1 MEEARSIYKIPHRQV
16 EQMEQTLYSVEA
28 VQQRAQAVSRVH
40 LVVLQAH
47 KQALQDLHLQAVTAV
62 KTMAVAAV
70 VDTGAAV
77 AVPTKQVRQEAAAET
92 LL

>member
-1 MEEARSIYKIPHRQV
+1 
-16 EQMEQTLYSVEA
+16 
-28 VQQRAQAVSRVH
+28 
-40 LVVLQAH
+40 
-47 KQALQDLHLQAVTAV
+47 
-62 KTMAVAAV
+62 MAVAAV